1 MAKAKNGNTVK
12 VHYTGRLDDGTV
24 FDSSEMVEESGGCC
38 SSGCGSSG
46 CGGSSAEPLEF
57 VVGEGQVI
65 PGFESAVIG
74 LAVGEQV
81 TVHIK
86 AEDAYGPYYDHMV
99 AVVNRAEMSNEIV
112 PIEGQHLEVL
122 LQDGSSMPVLITAVT
137 DDTVTLDANH
147 PMAGKNLNFDIRL
160 VEIAG

>member
-1 MAKAKNGNTVK
+1 MAKAVNGNKVK
-12 VHYTGRLDDGTV
+12 VHYTGKLDDGTV

-38 SSGCGSSG
+38 SGGCSSAG
-46 CGGSSAEPLEF
+46 CGGAEPLEF
-57 VVGEGQVI
+57 VIGEGQVI
-65 PGFESAVIG
+65 PGFENAVIG

-86 AEDAYGPYYDHMV
+86 AEDAYGDYHDHMV
-99 AVVNRAEMSNEIV
+99 AVVNRAEMSNEIE

-137 DDTVTLDANH
+137 DETVTLDANH

-160 VEIAG
+160 MEILD